1 MKGKSLAF
9 WWQGLINLTSPFS
22 WHLLSQAS
30 LIKESSREFHTCPV
44 LTGPWESRG
53 FQDGQEKKKEKYR
66 TFPLSVITWTL
77 YISCHVVSIFTKCS
91 QCSISERF
99 CAWGREGGEWVGVK
113 GWRTNAATL
122 GEEVKSFKRYSVT
135 RSNVDLKWKPFFG
148 MWVRE
153 GSRTAKKSL
162 H

>member
-1 MKGKSLAF
+1 MTSLESGKFNKRIKSWIPYLSCINRSLGVS
-9 WWQGLINLTSPFS
+9 WFS
-22 WHLLSQAS
+22 RW
-30 LIKESSREFHTCPV
+30 
-44 LTGPWESRG
+44 TGE
-53 FQDGQEKKKEKYR
+53 EEKYW

-91 QCSISERF
+91 HCSISERC
-99 CAWGREGGEWVGVK
+99 CAWRREGGEWVGVK

-153 GSRTAKKSL
+153 GSRTAKKYNGKKRRNRWAL
-162 H
+162 LR